1 MMDYQYN
8 RKLVLA
14 CGLLSIPCRRTFD
27 RRLKTMSTDMKERI
41 STMGYLFVA
50 EGMADLS
57 ITAIDSTLIKAKGGV
72 WHKSSMKKGV
82 VPRPGID
89 TDARWWGYSHTKG
102 WIFGYKLHLTS
113 STATTAGKEI
123 IVPLT
128 AEDVTTTANV
138 PDNKMYIPLTSSS
151 SSSVFSLPLVCYMVA
166 DPGYDAKK
174 LYEYSKGLGMDLVC
188 PL

>member
-1 MMDYQYN
+1 
-8 RKLVLA
+8 
-14 CGLLSIPCRRTFD
+14 
-27 RRLKTMSTDMKERI
+27 MSTDMKDRI

-50 EGMADLS
+50 EGMTDLS

-82 VPRPGID
+82 IPRSGID

-123 IVPLT
+123 IYL
-128 AEDVTTTANV
+128 
-138 PDNKMYIPLTSSS
+138 
-151 SSSVFSLPLVCYMVA
+151 
-166 DPGYDAKK
+166 
-174 LYEYSKGLGMDLVC
+174 
-188 PL
+188 